1 MVYKDPVVKQ
11 AAEKALRRRYRAD
24 GLCWYCPCKA
34 VDGKSMCYKHLRKNR
49 EANQR
54 YREREAQK
62 RLKRLTR
69 LMRGRK
75 LVVVGLERA
84 ETAAVATRPQKEMDD
99 DRLGC
104 ERE

>member
-11 AAEKALRRRYRAD
+11 AAEKALRQRYRAD

-62 RLKRLTR
+62 RLKRL
-69 LMRGRK
+69 MRGRK

-84 ETAAVATRPQKEMDD
+84 ETAAAARPQKEMDD
-99 DRLGC
+99 DRIGSDH
-104 ERE
+104 